1 MARRKGINNKNRNLK
16 KKYIYFFMEGSKNC
30 SEDKYIREYYNQFQD
45 RAVDIGFKFIS
56 CGDGSWKNI
65 EKEINKEKRN
75 INDENIEIWCVLDKD
90 KNDLDQINKEC
101 IKNNYKLIFSN
112 CSFEVWLLYHYEDI
126 KTGKCSQKNYENIL
140 TKKLNRKY
148 KKNEG
153 IKFSCEDK
161 ERAIKQSKK
170 IHEKYRILEEKINN
184 SFNCTNF
191 YVILEKFN
199 EVFNKFELE

>member
-1 MARRKGINNKNRNLK
+1 MARKKGINNKNRKLK

-101 IKNNYKLIFSN
+101 IKNNYKLVFSN

-126 KTGKCSQKNYENIL
+126 KIGKCSQKNYENIL

-170 IHEKYRILEEKINN
+170 IHEKYRILGEKINN
-184 SFNCTNF
+184 GFNCTNF

>member
-1 MARRKGINNKNRNLK
+1 MARKKGINNKNRKLK

-101 IKNNYKLIFSN
+101 IKNNYKLVFSN

-126 KTGKCSQKNYENIL
+126 KIGKCSQKNYENIL
-140 TKKLNRKY
+140 TKKLKRKY

-170 IHEKYRILEEKINN
+170 IHEKYRILGEKINN

>member
-1 MARRKGINNKNRNLK
+1 MARKKGINNKNRNLK

-56 CGDGSWKNI
+56 CGDGRWKNI

-90 KNDLDQINKEC
+90 GNDLDQINKEC

-126 KTGKCSQKNYENIL
+126 KIGKCSRKDYENIL

-170 IHEKYRILEEKINN
+170 IHEKYLILEEKINN

-191 YVILEKFN
+191 YVVLEKFN
-199 EVFNKFELE
+199 EIFNKFELE

>member
-1 MARRKGINNKNRNLK
+1 MARKKGINNKNRNLK

-90 KNDLDQINKEC
+90 GNDLDQINKEC
-101 IKNNYKLIFSN
+101 IKITIS
-112 CSFEVWLLYHYEDI
+112 
-126 KTGKCSQKNYENIL
+126 
-140 TKKLNRKY
+140 
-148 KKNEG
+148 
-153 IKFSCEDK
+153 
-161 ERAIKQSKK
+161 
-170 IHEKYRILEEKINN
+170 
-184 SFNCTNF
+184 
-191 YVILEKFN
+191 
-199 EVFNKFELE
+199 

>member
-1 MARRKGINNKNRNLK
+1 MARKKGINNKNRNLK
-16 KKYIYFFMEGSKNC
+16 KKYIYFFMEGAKNC

-90 KNDLDQINKEC
+90 GNDLDQINKEC

-126 KTGKCSQKNYENIL
+126 KIGKCSQKNYENIL

-170 IHEKYRILEEKINN
+170 IHEKYLILEEKINN

-191 YVILEKFN
+191 YVVLEKFN

>member
-1 MARRKGINNKNRNLK
+1 MARKKGINNKNRNLK

-90 KNDLDQINKEC
+90 GNDLDQINKEC

-126 KTGKCSQKNYENIL
+126 KIGKCSQKNYENIL

-170 IHEKYRILEEKINN
+170 IHEKYLILEEKINN

-191 YVILEKFN
+191 NVVL
-199 EVFNKFELE
+199 

>member
-1 MARRKGINNKNRNLK
+1 MARKKGMNNKNRKLK

-101 IKNNYKLIFSN
+101 IKNNYKLVFSN

-126 KTGKCSQKNYENIL
+126 KIGKCSQKNYENIL

-170 IHEKYRILEEKINN
+170 IHEKYRILGEKINN

>member
-1 MARRKGINNKNRNLK
+1 MARKKGINNKNRNLK

-90 KNDLDQINKEC
+90 GNDLDQINKEC

-126 KTGKCSQKNYENIL
+126 KIGKCSQKNYENIL

-170 IHEKYRILEEKINN
+170 IHEKYRILGEKINN

>member
-1 MARRKGINNKNRNLK
+1 MARKKGINNKNRNLK

-30 SEDKYIREYYNQFQD
+30 SEDQYIREYYNQFQD

-90 KNDLDQINKEC
+90 ENDLDQINKEC
-101 IKNNYKLIFSN
+101 IKNNYKLIISN

-126 KTGKCSQKNYENIL
+126 KIGKCSQKNYENIL

-170 IHEKYRILEEKINN
+170 IHEKYLILEEKINN

-191 YVILEKFN
+191 YVVLEKFN

>member
-1 MARRKGINNKNRNLK
+1 MARKKGINNKNRNLK

-65 EKEINKEKRN
+65 E
-75 INDENIEIWCVLDKD
+75 IWCVLDKD
-90 KNDLDQINKEC
+90 GNDLDQINKEC

-126 KTGKCSQKNYENIL
+126 KIGKCSQKNYENIL

-170 IHEKYRILEEKINN
+170 IHEKYLILEEKINN

-191 YVILEKFN
+191 YVVLEKFN

>member
-1 MARRKGINNKNRNLK
+1 MARKKGINNKNRKLK
-16 KKYIYFFMEGSKNC
+16 KKYIYFFMEVSKNC

-101 IKNNYKLIFSN
+101 IKNNYKLVFSN

-126 KTGKCSQKNYENIL
+126 KIGKCSQKNYENIL

-170 IHEKYRILEEKINN
+170 IHEKYRILGEKINN

>member
-1 MARRKGINNKNRNLK
+1 MARKKGINNKNRNLK

-90 KNDLDQINKEC
+90 ENDLDQINKEC

-126 KTGKCSQKNYENIL
+126 KIGKCSQKNYENIL

-170 IHEKYRILEEKINN
+170 IHEKYLILEEKINN

-191 YVILEKFN
+191 YVVLEKFN

>member
-1 MARRKGINNKNRNLK
+1 MARKKGINNKNRKLK

-90 KNDLDQINKEC
+90 GNDLDQINKEC
-101 IKNNYKLIFSN
+101 IKNNYKLVFSN

-126 KTGKCSQKNYENIL
+126 KIGKCSQKNYENIL

-170 IHEKYRILEEKINN
+170 IHEKYRILGEKINN

>member
-1 MARRKGINNKNRNLK
+1 MARKKGINNKNRNLK

-56 CGDGSWKNI
+56 CGDGSWKSV

-90 KNDLDQINKEC
+90 GNDLDQINKEC

-112 CSFEVWLLYHYEDI
+112 CSFEVWILYHYEDI
-126 KTGKCSQKNYENIL
+126 KIGKCSQKNYENIL

-170 IHEKYRILEEKINN
+170 IHEKYLILEEKINN

-191 YVILEKFN
+191 YVVLEKFN
-199 EVFNKFELE
+199 EVFNKPELE

>member
-1 MARRKGINNKNRNLK
+1 MARKKGINNKNRNLK

-90 KNDLDQINKEC
+90 GNDLDQINKEC

-126 KTGKCSQKNYENIL
+126 KIGKCSQKNYENIL

-170 IHEKYRILEEKINN
+170 IHEKYLILEEKINN

-191 YVILEKFN
+191 YVVLEKFN
-199 EVFNKFELE
+199 EIFNKFELE